1 MIFPAGNKQL
11 IPSAMNGI
19 AVSGFSGSGKTTLI
33 EKIIPL
39 LSTDYSV
46 GYLKHHGHC
55 GFEYDGLKDS
65 DRMKT
70 AGASRS
76 AVSDGKSSRIEFEHD
91 GGDYDRQKMW
101 SEFEGCDVVI
111 AEGFK
116 NVRGPKIVFVDAEQK
131 IIEDIQADRIKDVI
145 ALIGTKGN
153 DPQIG
158 IPFFDRDRYEL
169 ITNWLLKFLRKKALA
184 RPLYGL
190 VLGGGKSTRMGQDK
204 AVLKYHGKK
213 AHACY
218 TGGLLESV
226 CRDVYIS
233 RNQFGDDSDAALSG
247 FPKIFDR
254 FCDFGPLGGML
265 SAFSHSPE
273 ASWFVL
279 ACDLPYIDQKLLE
292 HIVQQRDPLRMATAY
307 KSAEGQLPEPM
318 CAIYE
323 PKIRGRLFDS
333 LKMNRL
339 CPRKILI
346 QSSIKLLEPLR
357 EQALYNAN
365 QFHEYEQVLDHLGKG
380 MTF

>member
-1 MIFPAGNKQL
+1 VIFPAGKKQL

-19 AVSGFSGSGKTTLI
+19 IVSGFSGSGKTTLI

-39 LSTDYSV
+39 MSTDYSV
-46 GYLKHHGHC
+46 GYLKHHGHG
-55 GFEYDGLKDS
+55 GFEDDGLKDS
-65 DRMKT
+65 DRMKKV
-70 AGASRS
+70 GVSRS
-76 AVSDGKSSRIEFEHD
+76 AVSDGKNCRVEYELD
-91 GGDYDRQKMW
+91 GDDYQRQNMW
-101 SEFEGCDVVI
+101 TEFEGCDVVI

-116 NVRGPKIVFVDAEQK
+116 NVPGPKMVLIDPEQK
-131 IIEDIQADRIKDVI
+131 IIQDIQANRIKDVI
-145 ALIGTKGN
+145 ALVGTKGN

-158 IPFFDRDRYEL
+158 IPFFDRDRFEL
-169 ITNWLLKFLRKKALA
+169 ITNWLLKYLRKKALA
-184 RPLYGL
+184 RPLHGL
-190 VLGGGKSTRMGQDK
+190 VLGGGKSSRMGQDK
-204 AVLKYHGKK
+204 AVLKYHAKK

-218 TGGLLESV
+218 TGDLLESV

-233 RNQFGDDSDAALSG
+233 RNHFGDESDAALPG
-247 FPKIFDR
+247 FPKILDR

-265 SAFSHSPE
+265 SAFCHSPE

-307 KSAEGQLPEPM
+307 KSADGQLPEPM

-346 QSSIKLLEPLR
+346 QSSTKLLEPLS

-365 QFHEYEQVLDHLGKG
+365 QVHEYEQALDHLAKG
-380 MTF
+380 LTF

>member
-1 MIFPAGNKQL
+1 MQMVD
-11 IPSAMNGI
+11 S
-19 AVSGFSGSGKTTLI
+19 KTRLDSTIVRNEAWNAIDQTNVNYVLAHVI
-33 EKIIPL
+33 E
-39 LSTDYSV
+39 T
-46 GYLKHHGHC
+46 
-55 GFEYDGLKDS
+55 
-65 DRMKT
+65 
-70 AGASRS
+70 
-76 AVSDGKSSRIEFEHD
+76 
-91 GGDYDRQKMW
+91 
-101 SEFEGCDVVI
+101 
-111 AEGFK
+111 
-116 NVRGPKIVFVDAEQK
+116 
-131 IIEDIQADRIKDVI
+131 
-145 ALIGTKGN
+145 
-153 DPQIG
+153 
-158 IPFFDRDRYEL
+158 
-169 ITNWLLKFLRKKALA
+169 
-184 RPLYGL
+184 
-190 VLGGGKSTRMGQDK
+190 
-204 AVLKYHGKK
+204 
-213 AHACY
+213 
-218 TGGLLESV
+218 
-226 CRDVYIS
+226 
-233 RNQFGDDSDAALSG
+233 
-247 FPKIFDR
+247 DR